1 MDDIKN
7 TQTVTRTKQIL
18 EIKTVERLEP
28 TDEGMDLNEGYEYE
42 IDGSIPQLADGLAK
56 MAIEMDKDP
65 DLGEK
70 AGGAFLA
77 LVLEYYNKLL
87 EGEN

>member
-56 MAIEMDKDP
+56 MAIEMDKDL